1 MEELLK
7 YRNYEEYKK
16 TVDSVLNK
24 TVEDFVT
31 IGYLL
36 KKGRDTDILKES
48 GYANVNEFAEAEYHL
63 EASQVSRF
71 IRINDKFAEQG
82 YSDRL
87 KEQYRGFG
95 YAKLAIMLTLPDEVN
110 EELSP
115 SFSKAEIQA
124 VKEEVEEESKITDIE
139 VILEGE
145 KKEQTELNELQKVL
159 SQIFEDTPELFKNLY
174 EQMKEN
180 HSLQTVKE
188 ILAPAGEKVYSA
200 RIQGVGR
207 IMLFLNDSEEKIKLI
222 KVRTNEKESHTW
234 EELQQYIE
242 GIVSDRTPEERWSE
256 LYDREFPEKEEIA
269 PVQTGEK
276 PKKRKETKVQKAKA
290 PERKAPRVEK
300 TEAKELSGVKEES
313 KKEEIAP
320 VQTESKPVA
329 SSVVEERQEKD
340 SGQMEGQ
347 TELTKDFP
355 QYCPD
360 AMNQPEAAAGSPY
373 RRRIEYIRELDM
385 ETLAEYMAEAMG
397 ENRSITFSALLQ
409 KEYWENWLENLV
421 DDAGKVIEEG

>member
-1 MEELLK
+1 MEELK

-71 IRINDKFAEQG
+71 IRINDKFAEEG
-82 YSDRL
+82 YSNRL

-95 YAKLAIMLTLPDEVN
+95 YAKLAIMLTLPESVN

-115 SFSKAEIQA
+115 ALSKAEIQA
-124 VKEEVEEESKITDIE
+124 VKEEVEEEAKLTDIE

-145 KKEQTELNELQKVL
+145 KEEQTELNGLQKAL
-159 SQIFEDTPELFKNLY
+159 NQIFEDIPELFKSLY
-174 EQMKEN
+174 EQMKEKP
-180 HSLQTVKE
+180 SLQSVKE
-188 ILAPAGEKVYSA
+188 ILAPAGEKVYSV
-200 RIQGVGR
+200 RIQGAGR
-207 IMLFLNDSEEKIKLI
+207 IMLFLNDAEEKIKLI

-234 EELQQYIE
+234 EEVQQYIM
-242 GIVSDRTPEERWSE
+242 GMLSDRTPEERWSE
-256 LYDREFPEKEEIA
+256 LYDREFPQKEEIA
-269 PVQTGEK
+269 PVQTETK

-290 PERKAPRVEK
+290 PEKK
-300 TEAKELSGVKEES
+300 EAKELPGVKKES

-329 SSVVEERQEKD
+329 FPPAEESQKDD
-340 SGQMEGQ
+340 SGQVEGK

-360 AMNQPEAAAGSPY
+360 EMNQPEAAAVSPY
-373 RRRIEYIRELDM
+373 RKRIEYIKHLDT

-397 ENRSITFSALLQ
+397 ENKNITFPTLLQ

-421 DDAGKVIEEG
+421 DDKGKAIEEG